1 MAYKNTSLYGGAI
14 TVDLP
19 SNFADASLIRQ
30 IPDHQEVYLDNN
42 GYTSIVVE
50 ILEYVDKSS
59 DDEALQFHFGDLV
72 EGTGDAT
79 TIVAQERESME
90 GIGNNPVLSLTFIQ
104 TPPPPTDP
112 TPKRKTPEYTFI
124 QLLLIR
130 LKEHGTDLMIS
141 INTPHYPAEHTPAS
155 EPGGETQLMR
165 ESKAMRQKVLESF
178 TIKEWGLFEG

>member
-1 MAYKNTSLYGGAI
+1 MSFKNTPLYGGAI
-14 TVDLP
+14 TVDFP

-130 LKEHGTDLMIS
+130 LKEHGTD
-141 INTPHYPAEHTPAS
+141 HTPAS